1 MARLLR
7 KRKESQ
13 AGERGNIKVRLGKV
27 QERKIV
33 HLVSLFLGLCEYC
46 CYNRGGGLDDGDF
59 DILTLPFYNSWERGA
74 YLMCSKF
81 HCKKTN
87 LCS

>member
-46 CYNRGGGLDDGDF
+46 CYNRGGWMMGLF
-59 DILTLPFYNSWERGA
+59 FVILI
-74 YLMCSKF
+74 YLLYPIIILGEGCISHVFQIAK
-81 HCKKTN
+81 
-87 LCS
+87 